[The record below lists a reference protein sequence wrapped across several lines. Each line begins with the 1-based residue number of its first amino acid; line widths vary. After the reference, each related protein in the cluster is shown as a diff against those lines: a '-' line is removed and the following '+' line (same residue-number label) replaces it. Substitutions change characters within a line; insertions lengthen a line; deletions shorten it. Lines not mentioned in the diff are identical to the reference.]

1 MRRQPVADGRQYDAA
16 APRSVTLRA
25 AAEMDCRNVWLWRND
40 PETRRASFDPAPIPF
55 ETHARWFAESLTRPD
70 RKLYIVTAG
79 DRAVGVAR
87 LDLDAAAAVV
97 SLHLAPEW
105 RGRKIG
111 PGALRAL
118 VELAFGPLGL
128 VRMVASIKSDN
139 ARSLAAFEEAGFVRI
154 HEGAIIELERR
165 PDAR

>member
-1 MRRQPVADGRQYDAA
+1 MSRQPVTAGRPVDSG
-16 APRSVTLRA
+16 APPLVALRA

-40 PETRRASFDPAPIPF
+40 PETRRASLDSAPIPF

-79 DRAVGVAR
+79 DRPVGVAR
-87 LDLDAAAAVV
+87 LDLDGGGAVV

-111 PGALRAL
+111 PAALRAL
-118 VELAFGPLGL
+118 AELAFGPLGL
-128 VRMVASIKSDN
+128 ATVTASIKSDN
-139 ARSLAAFEEAGFVRI
+139 ARSLAAFERAGFVRI
-154 HEGAIIELERR
+154 RAGAIIELQRR